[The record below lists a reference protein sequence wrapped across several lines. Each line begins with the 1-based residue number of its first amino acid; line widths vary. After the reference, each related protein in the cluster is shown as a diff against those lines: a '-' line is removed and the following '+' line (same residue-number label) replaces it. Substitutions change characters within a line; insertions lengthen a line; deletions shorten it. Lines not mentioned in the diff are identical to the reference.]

1 MSLPELYKKYEKIAK
16 IWAPVALLVSILK
29 TVFIDLPT
37 IGHKIPS
44 GEATVMVVVLTL
56 RIVGILLMSV
66 YAGGPGG
73 MIFEKPVQAENT
85 LRWKKKHYLTAFL
98 FFVVALVVSHKYPY
112 VGGAFTVFGFSFLV
126 TLILAGVVG
135 GVMAAVRKFKSLP
148 E

>member
-16 IWAPVALLVSILK
+16 IWAPVALLVSNLK

-73 MIFEKPVQAENT
+73 MIFENQCRPRIHFAGRRNT
-85 LRWKKKHYLTAFL
+85 T
-98 FFVVALVVSHKYPY
+98 
-112 VGGAFTVFGFSFLV
+112 
-126 TLILAGVVG
+126 
-135 GVMAAVRKFKSLP
+135 SLP
-148 E
+148 FYFSWWR